1 MSTATLP
8 EAARLGWMPAEEL
21 QALGFTPGGPE
32 IDYGMRWGE
41 TRAVRVSFAPY
52 AERDGGY
59 LYAQDRGTGRCLLLA
74 SDTTADKVDAA
85 WRELTAATAE
95 PDGYL
100 ALAALNE
107 QPLSLQR
114 ARELLDDCVA
124 REMTAYRSF
133 VDTDTGG
140 RARFDAAHAVVV
152 QRAARVSAED
162 LLIDAARAAGDE
174 LGPVVVRYRI
184 LDESCWTGRVAGT
197 SLEAAA
203 EQTRGIQQAA
213 DEHQLRLQ
221 ATSVT
226 QGNTTI
232 SAVRVPE
239 LAFAATRPQV
249 VSAAPRLAL

>member
-1 MSTATLP
+1 MSTATVP
-8 EAARLGWMPAEEL
+8 AGARLGWMPAEEL
-21 QALGFTPGGPE
+21 QARGFAPGGPE

-41 TRAVRVSFAPY
+41 TRGIRVSFAPY
-52 AERDGGY
+52 ADRDGGY
-59 LYAQDRGTGRCLLLA
+59 LYAQECGSGRCLLLA
-74 SDTTADKVDAA
+74 TNTTADRVDAA
-85 WRELTAATAE
+85 WRELTAVTAE

-107 QPLSLQR
+107 QPLSLDR

-124 REMTAYRSF
+124 REMGAYRSF
-133 VDTDTGG
+133 VDIDTDG

-162 LLIDAARAAGDE
+162 LLIDAVHAAGDE

-184 LDESCWTGRVAGT
+184 LDESCWTGRAAGT
-197 SLEAAA
+197 TLGAAA
-203 EQTRGIQQAA
+203 EQTRSILHTA
-213 DEHQLRLQ
+213 DEHRLKLQ